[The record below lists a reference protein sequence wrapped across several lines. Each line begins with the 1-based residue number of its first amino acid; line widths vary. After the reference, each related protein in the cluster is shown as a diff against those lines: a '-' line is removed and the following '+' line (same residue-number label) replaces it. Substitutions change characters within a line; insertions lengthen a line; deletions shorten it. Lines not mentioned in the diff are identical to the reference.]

1 MPICDAD
8 SLFMAQLK
16 TIRIMITKNSSNA
29 GLFKDIEGSKYA
41 EPKPIKQDRIALL
54 YFIKDN
60 NEDEAQIYSASDI
73 LFKDAG
79 EDNIFAARI
88 LAIVE
93 RYYHKENIVLSLED
107 LKCVMGRYVAD
118 NNFSEETVEFA
129 QEVIRGYEISIKE
142 GSRII
147 MIPVETYAQALK

>member
-1 MPICDAD
+1 
-8 SLFMAQLK
+8 MAQLK
-16 TIRIMITKNSSNA
+16 LKIMITRNSSNA
-29 GLFKDIEGSKYA
+29 GLFKDIEGSKYTEA
-41 EPKPIKQDRIALL
+41 KLMKQDRIALL
-54 YFIKDN
+54 YLVENN
-60 NEDEAQIYSASDI
+60 NEDEAQLYSASDI

-79 EDNIFAARI
+79 DDNVFAARI

-93 RYYHKENIVLSLED
+93 KYYHKESIVLTLD
-107 LKCVMGRYVAD
+107 DMKDVMGRYVAD

>member
-1 MPICDAD
+1 
-8 SLFMAQLK
+8 MAQLK
-16 TIRIMITKNSSNA
+16 HKLMITKNSNNA
-29 GLFKDIEGSKYA
+29 GLFKDIEGSKYT
-41 EPKPIKQDRIALL
+41 EPKQIVQNRIALL
-54 YFIKDN
+54 YFIEDN

-79 EDNIFAARI
+79 DDNVFAARI

-93 RYYHKENIVLSLED
+93 KYYHKENIVLSLED
-107 LKCVMGRYVAD
+107 LKCVMGKYVA
-118 NNFSEETVEFA
+118 NNDFNDESIEFA
-129 QEVIRGYEISIKE
+129 KEAINGYEVSVKE